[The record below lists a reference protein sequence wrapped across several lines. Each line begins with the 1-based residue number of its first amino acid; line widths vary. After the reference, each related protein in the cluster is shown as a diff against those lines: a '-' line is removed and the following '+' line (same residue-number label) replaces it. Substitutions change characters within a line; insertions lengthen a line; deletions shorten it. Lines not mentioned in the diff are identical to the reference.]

1 MVKRHQEDGHWSIVN
16 FFQLDRGQEDFA
28 PQNEFFARLIR
39 IGQWIAKSG
48 RTLAS
53 ILRRVI
59 DRADEAVAFFI
70 RLIRQWYGT
79 AERSFFPGYG
89 KTVASA
95 AGCVCCVVF
104 VAAALLLEPFFSP
117 QIIPAEL
124 PQTAEEA
131 TAEEPFDLEALVAEY
146 EQNAR
151 AQAQAAPV
159 TVSVAPEDQISL
171 TMDSLKNYELASAAR
186 PLDSGF
192 IPVGR
197 FRTGTGGV
205 LPRLYQQRYHRVAA
219 NPWYQH

>member
-1 MVKRHQEDGHWSIVN
+1 MEHREFLSV
-16 FFQLDRGQEDFA
+16 DRGQEDFA

-104 VAAALLLEPFFSP
+104 VAAALLLEPFF
-117 QIIPAEL
+117 
-124 PQTAEEA
+124 
-131 TAEEPFDLEALVAEY
+131 
-146 EQNAR
+146 
-151 AQAQAAPV
+151 
-159 TVSVAPEDQISL
+159 
-171 TMDSLKNYELASAAR
+171 
-186 PLDSGF
+186 
-192 IPVGR
+192 
-197 FRTGTGGV
+197 
-205 LPRLYQQRYHRVAA
+205 
-219 NPWYQH
+219 

>member
-1 MVKRHQEDGHWSIVN
+1 MEHREFLSV
-16 FFQLDRGQEDFA
+16 DRGQEDFA

-104 VAAALLLEPFFSP
+104 VAAALLLEPFFLP

-159 TVSVAPEDQISL
+159 TVSVA
-171 TMDSLKNYELASAAR
+171 A
-186 PLDSGF
+186 
-192 IPVGR
+192 
-197 FRTGTGGV
+197 GGSDFPDDG
-205 LPRLYQQRYHRVAA
+205 LFEKL
-219 NPWYQH
+219 

>member
-1 MVKRHQEDGHWSIVN
+1 M
-16 FFQLDRGQEDFA
+16 
-28 PQNEFFARLIR
+28 
-39 IGQWIAKSG
+39 
-48 RTLAS
+48 
-53 ILRRVI
+53 I

-151 AQAQAAPV
+151 AQAQAAPL
-159 TVSVAPEDQISL
+159 TVSVSPEDQISL
-171 TMDSLKNYELASAAR
+171 TMDSLKIMNWPR
-186 PLDSGF
+186 RRRLDSGF